1 MADITQKLGF
11 DAQGA
16 ITNLSALTGK
26 LNEANGALTK
36 IQRTAAGEAFAGTSK
51 SLDKAKKKANEL
63 TVSWKTMVRVVQT
76 QIVVRGIQAAIQ
88 TMKEAV
94 ESARQLGLAI
104 AEIQTISGRGL
115 SSGALTKEIIDLS
128 ATISSTPLDLAEGLY
143 QTLSNQVVKAG
154 EALKFT
160 AEASKLATITTA
172 ETADAVNALSSVM
185 NSYGLAAEQT
195 EHIAGTLFKTV
206 ELGRLRLSEIANVIG
221 RVTPLTAEMGIT
233 WEETA
238 ASIAVMT
245 RQGVRADTAITQL
258 RAVVSK
264 LLKPT
269 KEMNALYR
277 KWGVQ
282 DGKQAVETFGGLRGV
297 LLKLSEETGG
307 SSAEMAELFR
317 RIRAI
322 VGQMSLMTDN
332 GKLLAD
338 TMLGISEGTK
348 AATQAWGDFIKS
360 DAHVLTLEMQK
371 FDNAVTELGTTAIP
385 ALGVALSAL
394 NTLVEGMGLS
404 LRQVFGLGADA
415 ANEASDVYRKHTI
428 NNEKEID
435 TQRASFAE
443 NQRERFKGLTEVMSQ
458 FYAVV
463 GQKDVQF
470 SNLRDTG
477 VKVSTAVLI
486 DSIRTVSQA
495 YEDGVGKLKSLSDS
509 LAKAIESNDK
519 GRIQNQEKLQS
530 RKLKNELEG
539 AKNNNA
545 KIRIL
550 QRELNN
556 QEIKAREAISKID
569 ASPES
574 RNQALQENKKSL
586 ALSDQILALKKI
598 AGSKGAAINQERK
611 SLRLIERTDGILE
624 LSNKKMKDGKGHI
637 DDQTSASVKR
647 LAAYL
652 KLEKERKALVE
663 GGDLSAEGP
672 LQANAEAALAA
683 IDAQMKKIVGDE
695 ANGALFLKSLGLE
708 TGLDLLQTGLSAAL
722 DNSHKDWKAEVDRL
736 DAELASRQ
744 FKISVAL
751 DLGGESQRAAQALGR
766 ERPKGGDV
774 QTFQR
779 GTSEEA
785 KKALNDNAQRQ
796 QDILTVGTAITRNEK
811 TINELMGNRTEVLEG
826 GVTALIKQEGLQ
838 GALLKTVRLH
848 ISGTVAEVTKLN
860 DTYRKAVITQKTGIP
875 VSAELIQQ
883 METQTTELE
892 KRGILTANEAAQYTE
907 IHGLIRRNNSELKE
921 RDKLKGDLLSST
933 DVQTYEALF
942 HVQEASARAL
952 KKGGD
957 AAGIM
962 KTNLSEAK
970 KVMADFPLTA
980 GSATQSLSEM
990 SETANSTATHT
1001 ASIGTAAAGSV
1012 AAVDS
1017 LATAYE
1023 RLAAAKAKAAAASGG
1038 EGAPATDYHGGPLRY
1053 YADGGPA
1060 RGQDNVPAM
1069 LSRGETVINSRNSKR
1084 FYSELNAMNQG
1095 SQPVYR
1101 EQGGPV
1107 TNVGDVNVTV
1117 KGGETS
1123 QQTVREIGHALR
1135 REFQRGNVKLR

>member
-16 ITNLSALTGK
+16 ITNLSALTNK

-36 IQRTAAGEAFAGTSK
+36 IQKTAAGEAFGGTTK

-63 TVSWKTMVRVVQT
+63 TVSWKTMLRVVQT

-104 AEIQTISGRGL
+104 AEIQTISGQGL

-297 LLKLSEETGG
+297 LLKLTEETGG

-338 TMLGISEGTK
+338 AMDDISEGTK
-348 AATQAWGDFIKS
+348 KASQAWDEFIKS
-360 DAHVLTLEMQK
+360 DAHILTLEMQK
-371 FDNAVTELGTTAIP
+371 FSNETTKLGTAVVP

-394 NTLVEGMGLS
+394 NTLIEGMGLS
-404 LRQVFGLGADA
+404 IKQVFGIGATA

-428 NNEKEID
+428 KNEEAIE
-435 TQRASFAE
+435 TQRASFAQ
-443 NQRERFKGLTEVMSQ
+443 NQRERFKGLTEAMSQ
-458 FYAVV
+458 YYAVV

-495 YEDGVGKLKSLSDS
+495 YEDGIGKLKSLSDS

-530 RKLKNELEG
+530 RRLKNELEG
-539 AKNNNA
+539 AKTNNA

-550 QRELNN
+550 QRSLNN

-574 RNQALQENKKSL
+574 KNLALQENKKSL
-586 ALSDQILALKKI
+586 TLSDQLLTLKKI
-598 AGSKGAAINQERK
+598 EGSKGAVLNQENK
-611 SLRLIERTDGILE
+611 SQRIIERTDGILE
-624 LSNKKMKDGKGHI
+624 LSNKRMKSGIGFLDAQHKA
-637 DDQTSASVKR
+637 SAEG
-647 LAAYL
+647 LTAYL

-672 LQANAEAALAA
+672 LQANAEVALAA
-683 IDAQMKKIVGDE
+683 IDAQMKKILGDA
-695 ANGALFLKSLGLE
+695 ANGAKFLKSLGLE
-708 TGLDLLQTGLSAAL
+708 TGMGLLQTALSAAL
-722 DNSHKDWKAEVDRL
+722 DDSHKDWKAEVDRL

-744 FKISVAL
+744 LKLSVAL

-785 KKALNDNAQRQ
+785 KKALNDNAQTQ
-796 QDILTVGTAITRNEK
+796 QDILDVGVEITRNEK
-811 TINELMGNRTEVLEG
+811 TINELMAKRTKSFDD
-826 GVTALIKQEGLQ
+826 GVIALIKQVGFHEAIAISARRGI
-838 GALLKTVRLH
+838 GAVTG
-848 ISGTVAEVTKLN
+848 SATKLN
-860 DTYRKAVITQKTGIP
+860 DTYRKAVITQKAGLP
-875 VSAELIQQ
+875 VGAELIQQ
-883 METQTTELE
+883 METRTTELE
-892 KRGILTANEAAQYTE
+892 KQGVITANEVAQYTE

-933 DVQTYEALF
+933 DVQTFNDLVHAE
-942 HVQEASARAL
+942 EASALAL

-962 KTNLSEAK
+962 KTNLSEAGRIL
-970 KVMADFPLTA
+970 AGFPLTA
-980 GSATQSLSEM
+980 GDANQSLSEM

-1012 AAVDS
+1012 AGVAS
-1017 LATAYE
+1017 LATEYE
-1023 RLAAAKAKAAAASGG
+1023 RLAAAKAKAASAGG
-1038 EGAPATDYHGGPLRY
+1038 GADTATPYHGGPLRY

-1060 RGQDNVPAM
+1060 RGQDNIPAM
-1069 LSRGETVINSRNSKR
+1069 LSRGETVINSKNSKR

-1101 EQGGPV
+1101 EQGGSV

-1123 QQTVREIGHALR
+1123 QQTAREIGHALR
-1135 REFQRGNVKLR
+1135 REVQRGNVKLR